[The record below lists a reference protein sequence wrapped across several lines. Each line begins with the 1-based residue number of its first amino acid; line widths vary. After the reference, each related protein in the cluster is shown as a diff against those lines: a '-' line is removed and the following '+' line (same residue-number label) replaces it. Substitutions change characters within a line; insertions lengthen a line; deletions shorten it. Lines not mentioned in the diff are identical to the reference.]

1 MLTTKSRQR
10 NNLYPSLDVKEYPAT
25 KDEEKPEVLH
35 AFFTSVFKSENG
47 YSLGNWPPVLVDR
60 VRE

>member
-10 NNLYPSLDVKEYPAT
+10 NNPHPSLNVEEFPAT
-25 KDEEKPEVLH
+25 KDEEKTEVLH

-47 YSLGNWPPVLVDR
+47 YSLGNWPPTLVKR
-60 VRE
+60 VKE